1 MNRSRL
7 IFGLIILNIFFF
19 SCKKRGDQNDF
30 FPNLVSP
37 LRLNLDSTFL
47 YLSDYTSK
55 PVSEIEIVVP
65 KGLRLE
71 KTNDSNKVLLIG
83 ALENPIDIIQLKT
96 KKSKISFPVFKSNKQ
111 KYQFEYKSSRSFD
124 SLFIIG
130 SFNGW
135 VRHSHPLKY
144 DESKSVWNIDL
155 VLNEGFH
162 AYKIWTGSEELLDEN
177 NPSKSEN
184 GLGGY
189 NNILKIGYPDE
200 EIPFITT
207 DSVNKNEF
215 DIVFDYGNLPDQ
227 VFIFHDNN
235 LISEKFIKKDSTRIR
250 VSTKEYKFVN
260 ERSFIR
266 VFSSR
271 KGKILNDIL
280 LPLHKGNIIYK
291 SDLLSR
297 EDHHNLRMYFVMVDR
312 FFDGEKNNNRKNGD
326 SVLPKADFMGGD
338 LIGIQKKIKDSYLDS
353 LYLNA
358 LWISP
363 IARNPD
369 GAWGLWQKGIVSKFA
384 SYHGYWPISYSQI
397 DPRFGKSEDLNN
409 LISELHQ
416 KNTSI
421 FLDYVANHVHIEH
434 PLIQQFPDWKTELVL
449 PDGSLNLERWDEH
462 RLTTWFD
469 VFLPS
474 LDLENPVVREAVT
487 DSALFWFK
495 HFDLDGFRHDATK
508 HIPEDYWRLL
518 SYKFKTK
525 LNKDKARN
533 IYQIGETYGGPELIS
548 SYVSSGMLN
557 GQFDFNL
564 YDAALRFFAADFDSN
579 QSIKQIQDL
588 KNTINEGF
596 RYYGY
601 HHLMGNISGN
611 QDKPRFVSLADG
623 SVSFSED
630 TKLAGWTR
638 EIGDAKAKAFPRL
651 ANMMALNFFLP
662 GIPVIYYGDEI
673 GMPGA
678 NDPDNRR
685 MMKFSDLNEKEL
697 WLKNNISQLSKI
709 RKENLEL
716 IYGDTKILTTDGSS
730 LVIMRSYMGQI
741 SLLVVSKNAEQIQI
755 KLPKILLNK
764 IAEPLVKS
772 SFEINEGV
780 LTLSLGTDDF
790 AIIKFK

>member
-1 MNRSRL
+1 M
-7 IFGLIILNIFFF
+7 
-19 SCKKRGDQNDF
+19 DF

-37 LRLNLDSTFL
+37 LKLNLDSTYL
-47 YLSDYTSK
+47 YISDYTELTPSQ
-55 PVSEIEIVVP
+55 IELIVP
-65 KGLRLE
+65 DALRVD
-71 KTNDSNKVLLIG
+71 KTNDSNKLLLIG
-83 ALENPIDIIQLKT
+83 TLKNPIEIIQLKS
-96 KKSKISFPVFKSNKQ
+96 KKSLLSFPVFKSSKI
-111 KYQFEYKSSRSFD
+111 KYRFEYKADRKWD

-135 VRHSHPLKY
+135 VRNSHALKY
-144 DESKSVWNIDL
+144 EESKNIWSIDL

-162 AYKIWTGSEELLDEN
+162 AYKLWTGSEELLDAN
-177 NPSKSEN
+177 NPEKTEN
-184 GLGGY
+184 GLGGF
-189 NNILKIGYPDE
+189 NSVLKIGEPNE
-200 EIPFITT
+200 EISFVTT
-207 DSVNKNEF
+207 DSVNHKEF
-215 DIVFDYGNLPDQ
+215 DIVFEDSNQADQ
-227 VFIFHDNN
+227 VFVFHNNN
-235 LISEKFIKKDSTRIR
+235 LVSDKFLKKSSGRIR
-250 VSTKEYKFVN
+250 VNIDEYKFQD

-280 LPLHKGNIIYK
+280 VPIHKGKIVYRR
-291 SDLLSR
+291 DVLSR
-297 EDHHNLRMYFVMVDR
+297 NDHHNLRMYFVMVDR
-312 FFDGEKNNNRKNGD
+312 FFDGNEQNNRKNGD
-326 SVLPKADFMGGD
+326 SVLAKADFMGGD
-338 LIGIQKKIKDSYLDS
+338 LAGIAKKIKEAYLDS
-353 LYLNA
+353 LHINA

-369 GAWGLWQKGIVSKFA
+369 GAWGLWQKGVVSKFA
-384 SYHGYWPISYSQI
+384 SYHGYWPVSYSQI
-397 DPRFGKSEDLNN
+397 DPRFGNAADLK
-409 LISELHQ
+409 LVIDELHQ
-416 KNTSI
+416 KNSSI

-434 PLIQQFPDWKTELVL
+434 PLIQQFPDWKTDLVL
-449 PDGSLNLERWDEH
+449 ADGSLNLERWDEH

-487 DSALFWFK
+487 DSALYWFK
-495 HFDLDGFRHDATK
+495 NFDLDGFRHDATK

-518 SYKFKTK
+518 SYKLKTR
-525 LNKDKARN
+525 LDQSKAKN

-557 GQFDFNL
+557 AQFDFNL
-564 YDAALRFFAADFDSN
+564 YDAALRFFATDFDTL
-579 QSIKQIQDL
+579 QSAKQKEDL
-588 KNTINEGF
+588 KNTIKDGF

-638 EIGDAKAKAFPRL
+638 EIGDAQEKAFPRL

-685 MMKFSDLNEKEL
+685 MMKFSDLDQKQL
-697 WLKNNISQLSKI
+697 WLKNTVNLLSKI
-709 RKENLEL
+709 REENLEL
-716 IYGDTKILTTDGSS
+716 IYGDTKVLESEGNS
-730 LVIMRSYMGQI
+730 LVLMRSYMGQI
-741 SLLVVSKNAEQIQI
+741 SLLIISKNPEQIQI
-755 KLPKILLNK
+755 KLPQILLNK
-764 IAEPLVKS
+764 SAESLVKS
-772 SFEINEGV
+772 SFEIENDV
-780 LTLSLGTDDF
+780 LTISLGSDDF
-790 AIIKFK
+790 AIIKFR